1 MMDNKSPLRR
11 YFEQFRFVF
20 LTIFL
25 FYMSMIL
32 LDYYSV
38 IKENGF
44 SLKPF
49 KTNGANHHHVD
60 NDNTP
65 ITPSIPSL
73 NFTQNNSTTNGVEF
87 NSTQEKQMIP
97 PPPPPPLIRDN
108 NNVNVDELIVTPN
121 SNNKA
126 PPIRNSDPCYGQ
138 YIYVHKLPSRF
149 NDDLLK
155 RCRSLLHW
163 GDMCPYLTNLGLGP
177 KIIEN
182 AKVLLKDTWYQ
193 TNQFSLEVIFHNI
206 MKHYKCLTND
216 SALASAIFVPYYAG
230 LNVGQYLWGYDDR
243 IRDEAPLALVEW
255 LSNQK
260 EWKRMWGRDHFLIGG
275 RTAYDFRRKSGDFGD
290 WGTKLMFLPE
300 ARNMSMLT
308 IETDSYDNDFPI
320 PYPTYFHPS
329 KDLQVSLWQKRM
341 RRMKRPYLFSFAGAP
356 RPNAPYSIRN
366 ELIRQCLSSRSCKLL
381 SCYKGKNNK
390 NTCEDPVSIMSVF
403 QKSIFCL
410 EPSGDS
416 YTRRS
421 TFDAILAG
429 CIPVFFH
436 PKSAYEQYRWHLPKD
451 YLSYSVFIPEGDVR
465 ENKAIINDT
474 LARISRTRISK
485 MREEVIRLI
494 PRVTYREPRSRLGKV
509 EDAFDIA
516 VKGIIRRVEEIKK
529 EISST
534 DNVYYSNE

>member
-1 MMDNKSPLRR
+1 MENNNKSQLRR
-11 YFEQFRFVF
+11 YFEQFQFVF

-25 FYMSMIL
+25 FYMSMLL

-38 IKENGF
+38 VKDIGF
-44 SLKPF
+44 TFKFKPF
-49 KTNGANHHHVD
+49 KTNNGANHHHVD
-60 NDNTP
+60 E
-65 ITPSIPSL
+65 PSIPSL
-73 NFTQNNSTTNGVEF
+73 NFTQNHSTSIDSDDHKN
-87 NSTQEKQMIP
+87 NEKVHQKQKIP
-97 PPPPPPLIRDN
+97 PPR
-108 NNVNVDELIVTPN
+108 
-121 SNNKA
+121 
-126 PPIRNSDPCYGQ
+126 RNLDPCYGQ
-138 YIYVHKLPSRF
+138 YVYVHKLPRRF

-155 RCRSLLHW
+155 ECRSLLHW
-163 GDMCPYLTNLGLGP
+163 GNMCPYLTNLGLGP
-177 KIIEN
+177 KIIEKTN
-182 AKVLLKDTWYQ
+182 SKKQVLLKDTWYQ

-216 SALASAIFVPYYAG
+216 SSLASAIFVPYYAG
-230 LNVGQYLWGYDDR
+230 LNVGQFLWGYDDA

-275 RTAYDFRRKSGDFGD
+275 RTAYDFRRKAGEVSD

-329 KDLQVSLWQKRM
+329 KDFQVSLWQKRM

-356 RPNAPYSIRN
+356 RPNAPDSIRN
-366 ELIRQCLSSRSCKLL
+366 ELIRQCEFSRSCKLL
-381 SCYKGKNNK
+381 DCYKNIRNK
-390 NTCEDPVSIMSVF
+390 NTCDDPVSVMSVF
-403 QKSIFCL
+403 QRSIFCL

-451 YLSYSVFIPEGDVR
+451 YQSYSVFIPEGDVR
-465 ENKAIINDT
+465 ENRAIINET
-474 LARISRTRISK
+474 LSKFSRTRILK
-485 MREEVIRLI
+485 MKEEVIRLI
-494 PRVTYREPRSRLGKV
+494 PRITYREPWSRLGKV
-509 EDAFDIA
+509 EDAFDVA
-516 VKGIIRRVEEIKK
+516 VKGIIGRVEEIRS
-529 EISST
+529 EISSSP
-534 DNVYYSNE
+534 NSNINYSDEDVSSS